1 MMVLLTVQNKEK
13 MYSFDLFYRETL
25 LGQLTVYVKGI
36 RDDFV
41 SRTQQTFSG
50 GKEGG
55 PPKGKNM
62 PEIVNIIVWV
72 RQLES
77 KVWKIVIW
85 AKADLHGIIVA
96 Q

>member
-1 MMVLLTVQNKEK
+1 MIYLQQIDE
-13 MYSFDLFYRETL
+13 FYIFLRETL
-25 LGQLTVYVKGI
+25 LGQLSVYVKGI

-41 SRTQQTFSG
+41 SRTQHSFTG

-72 RQLES
+72 RQLEA
-77 KVWKIVIW
+77 KVLYV
-85 AKADLHGIIVA
+85 
-96 Q
+96 